1 MRRFNKIAALALVA
15 SLSLTAC
22 GDDGDDGNDDANTD
36 PTNGATEGPSDGCSE
51 DGAGPKV
58 GIAYDGSGRGDK
70 SFNDAAWA
78 AIEKAMADLDISCI
92 EATPTGNDNDEA
104 RAERLRQLADEGME
118 VIIGNGYA
126 YSAAVS
132 QVATE
137 YPDVSFAVTDGFT
150 SCGTACGLPNEATD
164 NMVDLTFA
172 EEQGSYLVG
181 VAAALKTET
190 DHVGFVGGNTGPLI
204 TKFAAGF
211 EAGVESVDPEIAVD
225 LKFLTEDAGDID
237 TSFFNPTGAQQAAEG
252 MIDDGAD
259 IIYQAAGQSGLGAID
274 AVVAAGAGHW
284 AIGVDSDQYN
294 TVSAAQQPFILT
306 SMLKRVDVAIYE
318 FISAFAEGSPPS
330 GTEVYDITVDGVGYS
345 TSGDFVADIVPDLE
359 AAKAELVSGDVT
371 VPTTLD

>member
-1 MRRFNKIAALALVA
+1 LAAVALVA
-15 SLSLTAC
+15 SLSLVAC
-22 GDDGDDGNDDANTD
+22 GDDGGDDDDN
-36 PTNGATEGPSDGCSE
+36 
-51 DGAGPKV
+51 DGASGSGGDCPTDASGPKV

-78 AIEKAMADLDISCI
+78 AMEKAIEDYDINCVES
-92 EATPTGNDNDEA
+92 TPSGQDNDEA
-104 RAERLRQLADEGME
+104 RAERLRELAGEGME

-126 YSAAVS
+126 YSVAVS
-132 QVATE
+132 QVAPE
-137 YPDVSFAVTDGFT
+137 FPDISFAVTDGYT
-150 SCGTACGLPNEATD
+150 ACGTACGLPNEPTD

-211 EAGVESVDPEIAVD
+211 EAGVKSVDEGITVD
-225 LKFLTEDAGDID
+225 LKFLTEDVGDID

-274 AVVAAGAGHW
+274 AVVAAGKGHW

-294 TVSAAQQPFILT
+294 TVSAEQQPFILT

-318 FISAFAEGSPPS
+318 FIGAYDEGNPPS
-330 GTEVYDITVDGVGYS
+330 GAEVYDITVDGVGYS
-345 TSGDFVADIVPDLE
+345 TSGGFVDDITEDLE
-359 AAKAELVSGDVT
+359 AAKADLVSGEV
-371 VPTTLD
+371 VAPTTLDN